1 MQREEQPGSSW
12 FVVSWDLWLLQGITL
27 FCLNKHELET
37 AQKLQSG
44 PVLRHSALTCWFSI
58 LGASLAHVAL
68 LSSSCVCQSYRIFLD
83 TCCNFLVLYEL
94 RLPITYKAG
103 MVLTNNNNVILPGQI
118 GMLQRLVCKRDV
130 GIWLHPGA
138 WGGGSAQ
145 Q

>member
-1 MQREEQPGSSW
+1 MLQLPGS
-12 FVVSWDLWLLQGITL
+12 L
-27 FCLNKHELET
+27 
-37 AQKLQSG
+37 
-44 PVLRHSALTCWFSI
+44 
-58 LGASLAHVAL
+58 
-68 LSSSCVCQSYRIFLD
+68 
-83 TCCNFLVLYEL
+83 L

-118 GMLQRLVCKRDV
+118 GMLQRLVCKRGV